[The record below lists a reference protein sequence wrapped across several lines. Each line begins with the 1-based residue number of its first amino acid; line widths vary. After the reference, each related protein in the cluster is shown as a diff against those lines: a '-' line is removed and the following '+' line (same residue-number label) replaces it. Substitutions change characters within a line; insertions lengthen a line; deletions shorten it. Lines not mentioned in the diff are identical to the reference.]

1 MAGLFRQFSLC
12 VHDLFPESLTDC
24 CQNELSRE
32 RAERGKVEALARVE
46 AKARQRAE
54 ADTIDLMRLPFKTL
68 VPLV

>member
-1 MAGLFRQFSLC
+1 MAVLFRQFSLC
-12 VHDLFPESLTDC
+12 VHESLTDC

-68 VPLV
+68 VPAEV